1 MSPLVPEA
9 QHLLHAFSI
18 ITLIY
23 FFAGNGAYTLL
34 IFASFPSAV
43 LHNRRLEYQGLEELR
58 DSGELPPITVIIPAF
73 NEEDSIIETVNS
85 VRGADYPDLHI
96 VVVDDGSQDSTL
108 DRLMWEFELSW
119 SGLIYRAVIPTRRVT
134 GIFSSPAV
142 PNLQVVRKEHGGKAD
157 SLNTGI
163 NACRTPYFCTLDA
176 DSLIEPDALLRLM
189 RPIVRSRD
197 NVVVSG
203 GTIRIRNGC
212 KTLQARVHEARLPS
226 SWIER
231 LQVVEYLRSFLFGR
245 AGWHLLGGTMI
256 VSGAMAIFHR
266 QRVVDAGGFS
276 AATVGEDVELVV
288 RLHRCAHQRKEKV
301 VTAFSFDPVCWTQC
315 PASLSMLA
323 RQRRRWQLGL
333 YQTVWLNLGMLFNP
347 SYGVLGL
354 CSFPF
359 HLAVEGLG
367 AAVELCGY
375 LIVPLAFALHLMV
388 PAFYIPLVV
397 FSLFYASFLSVS
409 AILLEELTYRR
420 YPRQRDLYLL
430 LAGAMIDNFG
440 FRQLNVYYRVQGLF
454 RFLMGS
460 DQWEKVSHTAGRSE
474 AAQT

>member
-1 MSPLVPEA
+1 MSPLMGIA
-9 QHLLHAFSI
+9 QHVFHIFSV

-23 FFAGNGAYTLL
+23 FFVGNGSYTIL
-34 IFASFPSAV
+34 IFVSLPFAV
-43 LHNRRLEYQGLEELR
+43 LHNRRLEYQGLDALR
-58 DSGELPPITVIIPAF
+58 ESEELPPVTVIIPAF
-73 NEEDSIIETVNS
+73 NEQDSILETVNS
-85 VRGADYPDLHI
+85 VRWADYPDVRI
-96 VVVDDGSQDSTL
+96 VVVDDGSQDFTL
-108 DRLMWEFELSW
+108 DRLVREFELARA
-119 SGLIYRAVIPTRRVT
+119 GLIYRAVVPTGRVRAFFT
-134 GIFSSPAV
+134 NPAV
-142 PNLQVVRKEHGGKAD
+142 PNLLVISKEHGGKAD

-189 RPIVRSRD
+189 RPIVRSRK
-197 NVVVSG
+197 NVVISG

-212 KTLQARVHEARLPS
+212 KTLEARVDEARLPS

-245 AGWHLLGGTMI
+245 AGWSLIGGTMI

-276 AATVGEDVELVV
+276 SATVGEDVELVV
-288 RLHRCAHQRKEKV
+288 RLHRYAQRRKEKIV
-301 VTAFSFDPVCWTQC
+301 AAFSFDPVCWTEC

-333 YQTVWLNLGMLFNP
+333 CQTIWLNLGMLFNP
-347 SYGVLGL
+347 RYGVLGV

-359 HLAVEGLG
+359 HLSVESLG

-375 LIVPLAFALHLMV
+375 LMVPIAFALHLAL
-388 PAFYIPLVV
+388 PAFFIPLVI

-409 AILLEELTYRR
+409 AILLEELTCRR
-420 YPRQRDLYLL
+420 YPRRRDLYLL
-430 LAGAMIDNFG
+430 LAGALIDNFG
-440 FRQLNVYYRVQGLF
+440 YRQLILYYRVQGFL
-454 RFLMGS
+454 RFLTGIHH
-460 DQWEKVSHTAGRSE
+460 WEKVSHS
-474 AAQT
+474 AA